1 MRTTC
6 KMYKFTL
13 ILDRPIPDL
22 TDDTGCMKFRTSCR
36 SIQGAEK
43 YARKHAEII
52 GCNLAKPVR
61 CIIEYNT
68 TAGKKTREI
77 TFEEA

>member
-1 MRTTC
+1 M
-6 KMYKFTL
+6 KPYSY
-13 ILDRPIPDL
+13 L

-43 YARKHAEII
+43 YARKHAEIV
-52 GCNLAKPVR
+52 GRHLANPVR
-61 CIIEYNT
+61 CIIEYST
-68 TAGKKTREI
+68 TTSKKTREI